1 MLAEVID
8 AVCSHL
14 SQAGIFYYPGA
25 TATYKPSAGQV
36 PVTAKRLPSTWDTAA
51 AVNVYSQAL
60 PLPGSDTVMVSFQLH
75 VRASPTADILADRA
89 VEALHGVHAAQ
100 WGTLHVDRCAHLHTA
115 QLGADE
121 KGLDHRTDNF
131 QLIFHTKGN

>member
-1 MLAEVID
+1 MFAEVID
-8 AVCSHL
+8 AVCTRL

-25 TATYKPSAGQV
+25 TATYKPGAGQV
-36 PVTAKRLPSTWDTAA
+36 PVTAKRLPAPWDTAA
-51 AVNVYSQAL
+51 AVNVYSQEL
-60 PLPGSDTVMVSFQLH
+60 PLPGSDTVMVSFQVH

-89 VEALHGVHAAQ
+89 VEALHGVHAAT
-100 WGTLHVDRCAHLHTA
+100 WGALRVDRCIHLTTA
-115 QLGADE
+115 QLGADG

>member
-8 AVCSHL
+8 AVCQRL
-14 SQAGIFYYPGA
+14 SQAGVFYYPGA
-25 TATYKPSAGQV
+25 TAAYKPGAGQV
-36 PVTAKRLPSTWDTAA
+36 PVTAKRLPAPWDTAA
-51 AVNVYSQAL
+51 AVNVYSQEL
-60 PLPGSDTVMVSFQLH
+60 PLPGSDTVMVSFQVH
-75 VRASPTADILADRA
+75 VRDSPTADILADRA

-100 WGTLHVDRCAHLHTA
+100 WGSLRVDRCVHLHTA

>member
-1 MLAEVID
+1 MFAEVID
-8 AVCSHL
+8 AVCQHL

-25 TATYKPSAGQV
+25 TATYKPSAGRV
-36 PVTAKRLPSTWDTAA
+36 PVTAKRLPAPWDTAA
-51 AVNVYSQAL
+51 AVNVYSQEL
-60 PLPGSDTVMVSFQLH
+60 PLPGSDTVMVSFQVH

-89 VEALHGVHAAQ
+89 VEALHGVHAAT
-100 WGTLHVDRCAHLHTA
+100 WGALRVDRCIHLTTA
-115 QLGADE
+115 QLGADG

>member
-8 AVCSHL
+8 AVCMHL
-14 SQAGIFYYPGA
+14 AEVGIFYYPGGNVE
-25 TATYKPSAGQV
+25 YKPSASQV
-36 PVTAKRLPSTWDTAA
+36 PVMAKRLPAKWDTAA
-51 AVNVYSQAL
+51 AVNVYSQDL
-60 PLPGSDTVMVSFQLH
+60 PLPGSDTITVNVQVH

-100 WGTLHVDRCAHLHTA
+100 WGSLHVDRCAHLYTA

-121 KGLDHRTDNF
+121 KDLDHRTDNF
-131 QLIFHTKGN
+131 QLIFHTKG

>member
-8 AVCSHL
+8 AVCTHL
-14 SQAGIFYYPGA
+14 AEAGIFYYPGRNVE
-25 TATYKPSAGQV
+25 YKPEAGRV
-36 PVTAKRLPSTWDTAA
+36 PVTAKRLPAKWDTAA

-60 PLPGSDTVMVSFQLH
+60 PLPGSDTVTVNVQLH

-100 WGTLHVDRCAHLHTA
+100 WGSLRVDRCVHLHTA
-115 QLGADE
+115 QIGADE

>member
-1 MLAEVID
+1 MIAEVID
-8 AVCSHL
+8 AVCMHL
-14 SQAGIFYYPGA
+14 AEAGVFYYPGGNVE
-25 TATYKPSAGQV
+25 YKPGADRV
-36 PVTAKRLPSTWDTAA
+36 PVMAKRLPAPWDTAA
-51 AVNVYSQAL
+51 AVNVYSQTL
-60 PLPGSDTVMVSFQLH
+60 PLRSDTVTVNVQLH

-100 WGTLHVDRCAHLHTA
+100 WGALHVDRCIHLHTA

>member
-8 AVCSHL
+8 AVCMRL
-14 SQAGIFYYPGA
+14 AEAGIFYYPGGNIE
-25 TATYKPSAGQV
+25 YKPEAGRV
-36 PVTAKRLPSTWDTAA
+36 PVTAKRLPAKWDTAA

-60 PLPGSDTVMVSFQLH
+60 PLPGSDTVTVNVQLH

-100 WGTLHVDRCAHLHTA
+100 WGSLHVDRCVHLSTA
-115 QLGADE
+115 QLGTDE

>member
-1 MLAEVID
+1 MIAEVID
-8 AVCSHL
+8 AVCQHL

-25 TATYKPSAGQV
+25 TATYTPGAGLG
-36 PVTAKRLPSTWDTAA
+36 PVTAKRLPAPWDTAA

-60 PLPGSDTVMVSFQLH
+60 PLPGSDTVMVSFQVH
-75 VRASPTADILADRA
+75 VRASPTADVLADRA

-100 WGTLHVDRCAHLHTA
+100 WGSLRVDRCVHLHTA

-131 QLIFHTKGN
+131 QLIFHTKG

>member
-1 MLAEVID
+1 MIAEVID
-8 AVCSHL
+8 AVCQHL

-25 TATYKPSAGQV
+25 TATYKPEAGQV
-36 PVTAKRLPSTWDTAA
+36 PVTAKRLPAPWDTAA
-51 AVNVYSQAL
+51 AVSVYSQAL
-60 PLPGSDTVMVSFQLH
+60 PLPGSDTVTVNVQLH

-89 VEALHGVHAAQ
+89 VEALHGVHAAR
-100 WGTLHVDRCAHLHTA
+100 WGSLRVDRCMHLSTA

>member
-8 AVCSHL
+8 AVCMRL
-14 SQAGIFYYPGA
+14 AEVGIFYYPGGNIE
-25 TATYKPSAGQV
+25 YKPEAGRV
-36 PVTAKRLPSTWDTAA
+36 PVMAKRLPAKWDTAA
-51 AVNVYSQAL
+51 AVNVYGLAL
-60 PLPGSDTVMVSFQLH
+60 PLPGSDTVMVNLQLH

-100 WGTLHVDRCAHLHTA
+100 WGSLRVDRCAHLHTA
-115 QLGADE
+115 QLGVDE

>member
-8 AVCSHL
+8 AVCQRL
-14 SQAGIFYYPGA
+14 SQAGIFYYPGRNIE
-25 TATYKPSAGQV
+25 YKPGAGQV
-36 PVTAKRLPSTWDTAA
+36 PVTAKRLPAPWDTAA
-51 AVNVYSQAL
+51 AVNVYGQEL
-60 PLPGSDTVMVSFQLH
+60 PLPGSDTIMVSFQVH

-100 WGTLHVDRCAHLHTA
+100 WGSLHVDRCAHLSTA

-131 QLIFHTKGN
+131 QLIFHTKG

>member
-25 TATYKPSAGQV
+25 TATYKPGAGQV
-36 PVTAKRLPSTWDTAA
+36 PVMAKRLPAKWDTAA
-51 AVNVYSQAL
+51 AVNVYSQEL
-60 PLPGSDTVMVSFQLH
+60 PLPGSDTITVNVQLH

-89 VEALHGVHAAQ
+89 VEALHGVHAAT
-100 WGTLHVDRCAHLHTA
+100 WGSLRVDRCVHLSTA

-131 QLIFHTKGN
+131 QLIFHTKGD

>member
-1 MLAEVID
+1 MIAEVID
-8 AVCSHL
+8 AVCQHL

-25 TATYKPSAGQV
+25 TATYKPEAGQV
-36 PVTAKRLPSTWDTAA
+36 PVTAKRLPAPWDTAA
-51 AVNVYSQAL
+51 AVNVYSQEL
-60 PLPGSDTVMVSFQLH
+60 LH

-100 WGTLHVDRCAHLHTA
+100 WGALRVDRCVHLHTA

-131 QLIFHTKGN
+131 QLIFHTKG

>member
-1 MLAEVID
+1 MIAEVID
-8 AVCSHL
+8 AVCMRL
-14 SQAGIFYYPGA
+14 AEAGVFYYPGGNVE
-25 TATYKPSAGQV
+25 YKPEAGRV
-36 PVTAKRLPSTWDTAA
+36 PVMAKRLPAKWDTAA

-60 PLPGSDTVMVSFQLH
+60 PLPGSDTVTVNVQVH

-89 VEALHGVHAAQ
+89 AETLHGEHAAQ
-100 WGTLHVDRCAHLHTA
+100 WGSLHVDRCIHLSTA
-115 QLGADE
+115 QLGSDE

>member
-1 MLAEVID
+1 MIAEVID

-14 SQAGIFYYPGA
+14 AEAGVFYYPGGNVE
-25 TATYKPSAGQV
+25 YKPEAGRV
-36 PVTAKRLPSTWDTAA
+36 PVTAKRLPAKWDTAA
-51 AVNVYSQAL
+51 AVNVYSQDL
-60 PLPGSDTVMVSFQLH
+60 PLPGSDTVTVNLQLH

-100 WGTLHVDRCAHLHTA
+100 WGSLRVDRCVHLSTA

>member
-1 MLAEVID
+1 MIAEVID
-8 AVCSHL
+8 AVCTRL

-25 TATYKPSAGQV
+25 TATYKPGAGQA
-36 PVTAKRLPSTWDTAA
+36 PVTAKRLPAPWDTAA

-60 PLPGSDTVMVSFQLH
+60 PLPGSDTVTVNVQLH

-100 WGTLHVDRCAHLHTA
+100 WGSLRVDRCVHLHTA

>member
-8 AVCSHL
+8 AVCMHL
-14 SQAGIFYYPGA
+14 SEAGIFYYPGGNVE
-25 TATYKPSAGQV
+25 YKPSASQV
-36 PVTAKRLPSTWDTAA
+36 PVTAKRLPAKWDTAA
-51 AVNVYSQAL
+51 AVNVYSQDL
-60 PLPGSDTVMVSFQLH
+60 PLPGSDTITVNLQVH

-100 WGTLHVDRCAHLHTA
+100 WGSLRVDRCAHLSTA

-121 KGLDHRTDNF
+121 KDLDHRTDNF
-131 QLIFHTKGN
+131 QLIFHTKG

>member
-1 MLAEVID
+1 MFAEVID
-8 AVCSHL
+8 AVCQHL
-14 SQAGIFYYPGA
+14 AQAGVFYYPGA
-25 TATYKPSAGQV
+25 TAAYKPGAGQV
-36 PVTAKRLPSTWDTAA
+36 PVTAKRLPAPWDAAA

-60 PLPGSDTVMVSFQLH
+60 PLPGSDTVTVNVQLH

-89 VEALHGVHAAQ
+89 VEALHGVHAAT
-100 WGTLHVDRCAHLHTA
+100 WGSLRVDRCVHLSTA

>member
-1 MLAEVID
+1 MIAEVID

-14 SQAGIFYYPGA
+14 AEVGIFYYPGA
-25 TATYKPSAGQV
+25 TATY
-36 PVTAKRLPSTWDTAA
+36 
-51 AVNVYSQAL
+51 SQEL
-60 PLPGSDTVMVSFQLH
+60 PLPGSDTVMVNVQLH

-100 WGTLHVDRCAHLHTA
+100 WGALRVDRCVHLHTA

-131 QLIFHTKGN
+131 QLIFHTKG

>member
-8 AVCSHL
+8 AVCQHL
-14 SQAGIFYYPGA
+14 AQAGIFYSPGPP
-25 TATYKPSAGQV
+25 ATYTRGGGLV
-36 PVTAKRLPSTWDTAA
+36 PVTATRLPAPWDTAA
-51 AVNVYSQAL
+51 AVNVYGQDL
-60 PLPGSDTVMVSFQLH
+60 PLPGSDTIMVSFQVH

-100 WGTLHVDRCAHLHTA
+100 WGSLHVDRCAHLHTA

-131 QLIFHTKGN
+131 QLIFHTKG

>member
-8 AVCSHL
+8 AVCQHL
-14 SQAGIFYYPGA
+14 SQAGIFYYPGGNVE
-25 TATYKPSAGQV
+25 YKPEAGQV
-36 PVTAKRLPSTWDTAA
+36 PVTAKRLPAPWDTAA
-51 AVNVYSQAL
+51 AVNVYGLSL
-60 PLPGSDTVMVSFQLH
+60 PLPGSDTVMVNLQLH

-89 VEALHGVHAAQ
+89 VEALHGVHASQ
-100 WGTLHVDRCAHLHTA
+100 WGSLRIDRCAHLSTA

-131 QLIFHTKGN
+131 QLIFHTKG

>member
-8 AVCSHL
+8 AVCTHL
-14 SQAGIFYYPGA
+14 AEAGIFYYPGRNVE
-25 TATYKPSAGQV
+25 YKPEAGRV
-36 PVTAKRLPSTWDTAA
+36 PVTAKRLPAKWDTAA

-60 PLPGSDTVMVSFQLH
+60 PLPGSDTVTVNVQLH
-75 VRASPTADILADRA
+75 VRASPTAD
-89 VEALHGVHAAQ
+89 AAQ
-100 WGTLHVDRCAHLHTA
+100 WGSLRVDRCVHLHTA
-115 QLGADE
+115 QIGADE